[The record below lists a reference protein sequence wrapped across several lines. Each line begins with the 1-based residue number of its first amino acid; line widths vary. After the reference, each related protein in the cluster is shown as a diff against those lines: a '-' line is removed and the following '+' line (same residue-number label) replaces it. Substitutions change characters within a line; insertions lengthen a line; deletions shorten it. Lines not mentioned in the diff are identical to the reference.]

1 MKTFYGY
8 SSIGIA
14 IVLLVAACV
23 LFAGCTSD
31 SSKISAGQATP
42 APAAAPTAVSGS
54 ASLPYGV
61 SLTVPATWT
70 REDVLTSDV
79 RDYGTR
85 TIRIAGFTSPV
96 TIPGDAASR
105 NTLSVDL
112 DQNPGGDFE
121 VYFNQATLA
130 LEKSYGTQLDS
141 HSIVKSSTLQVS
153 GFKSYEVDF
162 QTAEVK
168 GSYIFTSTDKG
179 MYIFAFKGPYKPVPV
194 QALQAEIV
202 GICKSIQITLSDK

>member
-1 MKTFYGY
+1 MKMFYRY
-8 SSIGIA
+8 PGIA
-14 IVLLVAACV
+14 IVILVAAAV
-23 LFAGCTSD
+23 LFAGCTSEPA
-31 SSKISAGQATP
+31 KIPGSQA
-42 APAAAPTAVSGS
+42 APAAGVVPGS

-61 SLTVPATWT
+61 SLTVPADWT
-70 REDVLTSDV
+70 REDVLTSDE

-85 TIRIAGFTSPV
+85 TIRIAEFTSPV

-112 DQNPGGDFE
+112 DQSPGGDFE

-130 LEKSYGTQLDS
+130 LERSYSTQLDS
-141 HSIVKSSTLQVS
+141 HSIVKSSTLQIA

-179 MYIFAFKGPYKPVPV
+179 MYIFAFKGPV
-194 QALQAEIV
+194 QARPRPGPPGTDRGHLQIDPDH
-202 GICKSIQITLSDK
+202 SL